1 MAKTVQ
7 EQLDAA
13 LARVEKLRAKLN
25 AVTIL
30 ANVDVGN
37 RVEFT
42 FGRAEKKRTL
52 SGVVI
57 AVGEDAKAG
66 KLAAIQSGEGM
77 DVTTYKVRFADITT
91 NFDAPEGE
99 VSDDA
104 GIEADPLSEA

>member
-42 FGRAEKKRTL
+42 SGR
-52 SGVVI
+52 
-57 AVGEDAKAG
+57 
-66 KLAAIQSGEGM
+66 
-77 DVTTYKVRFADITT
+77 
-91 NFDAPEGE
+91 
-99 VSDDA
+99 
-104 GIEADPLSEA
+104 

>member
-66 KLAAIQSGEGM
+66 KLAAIQSGEGRCQRRNRLISRPIYELE
-77 DVTTYKVRFADITT
+77 TR
-91 NFDAPEGE
+91 APAILLGR
-99 VSDDA
+99 
-104 GIEADPLSEA
+104 